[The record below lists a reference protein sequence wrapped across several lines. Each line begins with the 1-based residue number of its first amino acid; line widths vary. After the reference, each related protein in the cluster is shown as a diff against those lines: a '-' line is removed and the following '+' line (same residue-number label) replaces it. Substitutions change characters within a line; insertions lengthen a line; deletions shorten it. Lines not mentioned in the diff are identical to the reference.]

1 MSSCQCSENK
11 TNEHDLTVTDR
22 GAGICQ
28 EDGEFRTRLLND
40 PKAAVK
46 DATGFSVPDDINIH
60 VLGDNATDCHLV
72 LASAGRNLSDGEIS
86 GVAGRIGVDGVRNA
100 TGTPTW

>member
-1 MSSCQCSENK
+1 MTSPSQIEAQAFARRTEKSAPCS
-11 TNEHDLTVTDR
+11 
-22 GAGICQ
+22 
-28 EDGEFRTRLLND
+28 LNG

-60 VLGDNATDCHLV
+60 VLGDNATDWHLV